1 VATQGSASGV
11 APTLSRRRRTA
22 IALALLLVFAPLIA
36 ACGAGFEAQ
45 TNQVYQP
52 AEGVNDR
59 SGEVFVINAL
69 LVTDGTGTGTV
80 VASLINQGSEPDRLV
95 AVVAS
100 ATNGAPLDSSDL
112 GEGLELLPQQP
123 VQLAAEVIS
132 VTATTDAAES
142 GSEEPAGVEAGGF
155 VTLQFQF
162 ERASVVELQVP
173 VVAKESEHSD
183 VYVDIPVSPPATPA

>member
-1 VATQGSASGV
+1 VGKQGSASGG

-22 IALALLLVFAPLIA
+22 IAVLFACAPLVA

-52 AEGVNDR
+52 AVGVNDR

-69 LVTDGTGTGTV
+69 LVTAGTGTGTV
-80 VASLINQGSEPDRLV
+80 VASLINQSTEPDRLV

-100 ATNGAPLDSSDL
+100 ATNGAPLDSTDL
-112 GEGLELLPQQP
+112 GAGIELPSQESVQVADEG
-123 VQLAAEVIS
+123 IT
-132 VTATTDAAES
+132 VTAGADAATP
-142 GSEEPAGVEAGGF
+142 GSEEPSGVTAGAL

-162 ERASVVELQVP
+162 ERAAVVEIEVP
-173 VVAKESEHSD
+173 VVSNESEHSD
-183 VYVDIPVSPPATPA
+183 VYVDVPVSPAASPQ